1 MPQPPER
8 PVTLT
13 LNGRAVAVV
22 VDPETPLIHVLRGA
36 LGMVSVRFGCG
47 EEACG
52 VCTVLVDGK
61 PAYAC
66 STPIWAIEGKSVETV
81 ESLTDDHPVIAAFA
95 AERAGQ
101 CGYCLS
107 GIVMRA
113 TALLRDTPDPDS
125 AAVAAALSPN
135 LCRCGA
141 HPRILKAVLRAARA
155 DEHANRGPA

>member
-1 MPQPPER
+1 VADPAER
-8 PVTLT
+8 AVALT
-13 LNGRAVAVV
+13 LNGRAVAPV

-36 LGMVSVRFGCG
+36 LGVVSVRFGCG

-52 VCTVLVDGK
+52 VCTVLVDGQ

-66 STPIWAIEGKSVETV
+66 STPVWAVEGKAVETV
-81 ESLTDDHPVIAAFA
+81 EALPDDDPLIAAFA

-113 TALLRDTPDPDS
+113 TALLRATPQPDR
-125 AAVAAALSPN
+125 AAAAAALSPS

-141 HPRILKAVLRAARA
+141 HPRILNAVLRAA
-155 DEHANRGPA
+155 EGGPR